1 MAILTV
7 DQIIFLTVAFLAVTA
22 AVLAG
27 GMVVYDLFYRKKE
40 DPNEDSLPSLPPKL
54 PSDTAIDR
62 AFFRLVQ
69 EAGSRMEPPAAVS
82 VMIGSAVLGG
92 AIPLILFENLLL
104 AAAGILVGIALPLIG
119 WSFIRWRRIGKMRK
133 ALPETLSI
141 VADAVRA
148 GHTLEEAAAFV
159 RKDIKG
165 PLADEFAYAEKQFS
179 LGQTPVAVLSTM
191 VRRIPLNEFRL
202 FATAVLVHRKA
213 GGNLPL
219 LTERLAN
226 TARARQEV
234 HNHMM
239 AVTAGS
245 RLSAIGMV
253 VGSIV
258 AMSMLAWLEPEYLR
272 AFVHHPL
279 GPTLMMVAFSLQLVG
294 VAWVWR
300 ILRVTY

>member
-1 MAILTV
+1 MAIITPE
-7 DQIIFLTVAFLAVTA
+7 QIIFLVVAFVALGTIALAI
-22 AVLAG
+22 
-27 GMVVYDLFYRKKE
+27 GMLVNDLFFRKE
-40 DPNEDSLPSLPPKL
+40 EHDDTLPTLPPKI
-54 PSDTAIDR
+54 PSATAIDR

-69 EAGSRMEPPAAVS
+69 ESGSRLEPTAATS
-82 VMIGSAVLGG
+82 VVIGSAVVGG
-92 AIPLILFENLLL
+92 AIGFFVFEHILI
-104 AAAGILVGIALPLIG
+104 AAAGVMLGVIAPLIVWG
-119 WSFIRWRRIGKMRK
+119 FIRWRRLSNMRK
-133 ALPETLSI
+133 HLPETLSI

-148 GHTLEEAAAFV
+148 GHTLEEASAFV

-165 PLADEFAYAEKQFS
+165 HLSDEFAYAEKQFS

-191 VRRIPLNEFRL
+191 VRRIPLPEFRL

-245 RLSAIGMV
+245 RLSAVGMV
-253 VGSIV
+253 LGSIV
-258 AMSMLAWLEPEYLR
+258 AMSMLAWLEPDYLR
-272 AFVHHPL
+272 AFVHHEL
-279 GPTLMMVAFSLQLVG
+279 GPTLIMVAIGLQLIG
-294 VAWVWR
+294 VVWVWR
-300 ILRVTY
+300 ILRVSY

>member
-1 MAILTV
+1 MAPISAE
-7 DQIIFLTVAFLAVTA
+7 QIIFMLVAFVALTTIALAV
-22 AVLAG
+22 
-27 GMVVYDLFYRKKE
+27 GMLLNDLFFRKRE
-40 DPNEDSLPSLPPKL
+40 AVDESLPSLPPKI

-69 EAGSRMEPPAAVS
+69 ESGSRLEPAAAVS
-82 VMIGSAVLGG
+82 VVIGSAVVGG
-92 AIPLILFENLLL
+92 AAGLIVFEHLLL
-104 AAAGILVGIALPLIG
+104 GAVGILLGIIVPLTAWG
-119 WSFIRWRRIGKMRK
+119 VIRWRRMSNMRK
-133 ALPETLSI
+133 HLPETLSI

-148 GHTLEEAAAFV
+148 GHTLEEASAFV

-179 LGQTPVAVLSTM
+179 LGQTPAAVLSTM
-191 VRRIPLNEFRL
+191 VRRIPLPEFRL

-253 VGSIV
+253 FGSVV

-272 AFVHHPL
+272 AFVHHEM
-279 GPTLMMVAFSLQLVG
+279 GPTLIMLALTLQLIG
-294 VAWVWR
+294 VVWVWR
-300 ILRVTY
+300 ILRVSY

>member
-1 MAILTV
+1 MQIYTV
-7 DQIIFLTVAFLAVTA
+7 EEIIFMVVAFAAITTIALAI
-22 AVLAG
+22 
-27 GMVVYDLFYRKKE
+27 GMFMYDLLFRKRE
-40 DPNEDSLPSLPPKL
+40 EVDVTLPELPPKL
-54 PSDTAIDR
+54 PSATAIDR

-69 EAGSRMEPPAAVS
+69 ESGSRMEPSAAISIV
-82 VMIGSAVLGG
+82 IGCAIVGG
-92 AIPLILFENLLL
+92 AIPLVLLENLL
-104 AAAGILVGIALPLIG
+104 AGAAGVVVGTIIPLIV
-119 WSFIRWRRIGKMRK
+119 FAVIRWRRLVSMRK

-148 GHTLEEAAAFV
+148 GHTLEEASAFV

-165 PLADEFAYAEKQFS
+165 PLSEEFAYAEKQLG

-191 VRRIPLNEFRL
+191 VRRIPLPEFRL
-202 FATAVLVHRKA
+202 FATAVLVHRRA

-226 TARARQEV
+226 TARDRQEV
-234 HNHMM
+234 NNHML

-253 VGSIV
+253 LGSVI

-272 AFVHHPL
+272 AFVSHEM
-279 GPTLMMVAFSLQLVG
+279 GPTLIGVAVSLQLFG
-294 VAWVWR
+294 ALWVWR